1 MGRAQS
7 AKGPAGTG
15 QVSRQETAAATSEK
29 GAAGERTLPTASHV
43 RAPQRVNDLRSA
55 GEHVVRGGPSCV
67 AGEDGKRGSCCGGAE
82 DRTAWDPETPPLGM
96 TPKELRADSCKGSC
110 TPVTTAALLPT
121 ARRWARPNAHHQT
134 MDKQQ
139 GPLRTAERYP
149 VFRRREF

>member
-7 AKGPAGTG
+7 AKGPASTG

-67 AGEDGKRGSCCGGAE
+67 AGEDGKRGSCCRGAE
-82 DRTAWDPETPPLGM
+82 DRTAMGSRNSPAGD
-96 TPKELRADSCKGSC
+96 DSKRTESR
-110 TPVTTAALLPT
+110 LLQ
-121 ARRWARPNAHHQT
+121 R
-134 MDKQQ
+134 
-139 GPLRTAERYP
+139 
-149 VFRRREF
+149 